1 MLAHDL
7 HYVDMLM
14 IMMIAMVFI
23 IVVFDCF
30 GRPGEILT
38 SHDLALCLQ
47 ENGGLFFVLF
57 CMNIDVHGYCHCC
70 R

>member
-30 GRPGEILT
+30 DRPGEILT

-47 ENGGLFFVLF
+47 GNRWFVFRFVL
-57 CMNIDVHGYCHCC
+57 HEH
-70 R
+70 